1 MFLNLVYLAALF
13 LATPLLLYRSLRQG
27 KYRDGWGAKFF
38 GLVPRLA
45 PLPDGRRRVWFHAV
59 SVGEV
64 NLLKPIVAELEAER
78 PDWEFVVSAT
88 SKTGFELA
96 RRLYGARTSVFYC
109 PLDFTWAV
117 KTAFRRLRPNAL
129 VLVELELWPNLIAAA
144 EKAGVPVA
152 VVNGRIGDGS
162 FRSYSRVRRL
172 LAPTFGRLAAVVAQD
187 ELAAERFRAL
197 TPFPERVSV
206 SGSIKF
212 DGVETNRANAATVRL
227 ARLAGIVPGDV
238 VFLCGSSQDPEEAA
252 ALETFRRL
260 RDEFPALKLI
270 IVPRHKE
277 RFEEVAR
284 LLEKS
289 GLPWTRRSALSDE
302 TPAAPNAPASRVL
315 LVDAI
320 GELGAWW
327 GTARIAFVGGSWG
340 TRGGQNMLEPA
351 GYGAAVS
358 FGPNTRNFRTIVEAL
373 LRADAAVVVADG
385 DEMTA
390 FVRRALVDDDFRERL
405 GTAART
411 LTLQNRGATKRT
423 VATLV
428 RLLDETADRRR
439 SRPF

>member
-1 MFLNLVYLAALF
+1 MFLDCLYLAALF
-13 LATPLLLYRSLRQG
+13 FATPFLLYRSIRQG
-27 KYRDGWGAKFF
+27 KYRDGWGPKFF
-38 GLVPRLA
+38 GLVPRLE
-45 PLPDGRRRVWFHAV
+45 PLADGRRRVWFHAV

-64 NLLKPIVAELEAER
+64 ALLKPLVAELEIAR

-96 RRLYGARTSVFYC
+96 ARLFGARTSVFYC
-109 PLDFTWAV
+109 PLDFSWAV
-117 KTAFRRLRPNAL
+117 KTALRRLRPDAL

-144 EKAGVPVA
+144 ARRGVPVA

-162 FRSYSRVRRL
+162 FRSYSRIRRL

-187 ELAAERFRAL
+187 ETAAERFRAL
-197 TPFPERVSV
+197 TPNPERVSV

-212 DGVETNRANAATVRL
+212 DGVETNRGADATVRL
-227 ARLAGIVPGDV
+227 ARLAGIGPDDV

-260 RDEFPALKLI
+260 RDEFSALKLI
-270 IVPRHKE
+270 IVPRHRE

-284 LLEKS
+284 LLERS
-289 GLPWTRRSALSDE
+289 GVPWTRRSRLSDE
-302 TPAAPNAPASRVL
+302 APADPNAPSSRVL

-320 GELGAWW
+320 GELAAWW
-327 GTARIAFVGGSWG
+327 GTAQIAFVGGSWG

-358 FGPNTRNFRTIVEAL
+358 FGPKTRNFRTIVETL
-373 LRADAAVVVADG
+373 LKADAAVVVANG

-390 FVRRALVDDDFRERL
+390 FVRRALVDADFRERL

-411 LTLQNRGATKRT
+411 LTLQNRGATRRT
-423 VATLV
+423 IATLV
-428 RLLDETADRRR
+428 RLLDGADE
-439 SRPF
+439 

>member
-1 MFLNLVYLAALF
+1 MFFLDCLYLATLC
-13 LATPLLLYRSLRQG
+13 LATPFLLYRSLRQG
-27 KYRDGWGAKFF
+27 KYRDGWSAKFL

-45 PLPDGRRRVWFHAV
+45 PLADGRRRIWFHAV

-64 NLLKPIVAELEAER
+64 NLLKPIVAELEAAR
-78 PDWEFVVSAT
+78 PDWEFVVSST

-96 RRLYGARTSVFYC
+96 SRLFGARTSVFYC
-109 PLDFTWAV
+109 PLDFSWAV
-117 KTAFRRLRPNAL
+117 KTALRRLRPDAL

-144 EKAGVPVA
+144 AKTGVRVA

-162 FRSYSRVRRL
+162 FRSYSRARRF
-172 LAPTFGRLAAVVAQD
+172 LAPTFGRIDAIVAQD
-187 ELAAERFRAL
+187 DLAAERFRAL
-197 TPFPERVSV
+197 TPRPERVSV

-212 DGVETNRANAATVRL
+212 DGVETNRANDATVRL
-227 ARLAGIVPGDV
+227 ARLAGIEPDDV

-289 GLPWTRRSALSDE
+289 GVPWARRSTLS
-302 TPAAPNAPASRVL
+302 AATPASRVL

-327 GTARIAFVGGSWG
+327 GTAQIAFVGGSWG

-358 FGPNTRNFRTIVEAL
+358 FGPKTRNFRTIVETL
-373 LRADAAVVVADG
+373 LKADAAVVVSDEA
-385 DEMTA
+385 EMTA
-390 FVRRALVDDDFRERL
+390 FVRRALADVAFRKRL

-423 VATLV
+423 VETLV
-428 RLLDETADRRR
+428 RLLDA
-439 SRPF
+439 

>member
-1 MFLNLVYLAALF
+1 MFLNFVYLAALF
-13 LATPLLLYRSLRQG
+13 LATPFLLYRSLRFG
-27 KYRDGWGAKFF
+27 KYRDGWSAKFL

-45 PLPDGRRRVWFHAV
+45 PLADGRRRIWFHAV

-64 NLLKPIVAELEAER
+64 NLLKPIVAELEASR

-96 RRLYGARTSVFYC
+96 RQLYGARTSVFYC

-117 KTAFRRLRPNAL
+117 KTALRRLRPDAL

-144 EKAGVPVA
+144 AKRGVRVA

-162 FRSYSRVRRL
+162 FRSYFRVRRL
-172 LAPTFGRLAAVVAQD
+172 LASTFGRLDAIVAQD
-187 ELAAERFRAL
+187 ALAAERFRAL

-227 ARLAGIVPGDV
+227 AEIAGIGPNDV

-260 RDEFPALKLI
+260 RDEFPTLKLI

-289 GLPWTRRSALSDE
+289 DVPWTRRSTLSDE
-302 TPAAPNAPASRVL
+302 APADSAAPSSRVL

-327 GTARIAFVGGSWG
+327 GTAQIAFVGGSWG

-351 GYGAAVS
+351 GYGAAVA
-358 FGPNTRNFRTIVEAL
+358 FGPKTRNFRTIVETL
-373 LRADAAVVVADG
+373 LQADAAVVVADET
-385 DEMTA
+385 EMTA
-390 FVRRALVDDDFRERL
+390 FVRRALADVAFRERL

-423 VATLV
+423 VDALVQTLDGAA
-428 RLLDETADRRR
+428 R
-439 SRPF
+439 

>member
-1 MFLNLVYLAALF
+1 MFLNFVYLATLF
-13 LATPLLLYRSLRQG
+13 LATPFLLYRSLRQG
-27 KYRDGWGAKFF
+27 KYRDGWSAKFF
-38 GLVPRLA
+38 GLVPRLE
-45 PLPDGRRRVWFHAV
+45 PLADGRRRVWFHAV

-64 NLLKPIVAELEAER
+64 NLLKPIVAELAAAR

-96 RRLYGARTSVFYC
+96 RQLFGARTSVFYC

-117 KTAFRRLRPNAL
+117 KTALRRLRPDAL

-144 EKAGVPVA
+144 KKAGVRVA

-162 FRSYSRVRRL
+162 FRSYSRVRRF
-172 LAPTFGRLAAVVAQD
+172 LAPTFGRIDAIVAQD
-187 ELAAERFRAL
+187 ALAAERFRAL
-197 TPFPERVSV
+197 TPQPERVSV

-212 DGVETNRANAATVRL
+212 DGVETNRANVATVRL
-227 ARLAGIVPGDV
+227 ARLAGIGPDDV

-289 GLPWTRRSALSDE
+289 GVPWTRRSRLSDE
-302 TPAAPNAPASRVL
+302 APEAPSSRVL

-327 GTARIAFVGGSWG
+327 GAAQIAFVGGSWG

-358 FGPNTRNFRTIVEAL
+358 FGPKTRNFRTIVEAL
-373 LRADAAVVVADG
+373 LRADAAVVVSDG

-390 FVRRALVDDDFRERL
+390 FVRRALADVAFRERL

-411 LTLQNRGATKRT
+411 LTLQNRGATERT
-423 VATLV
+423 VETLV
-428 RLLDETADRRR
+428 RLLAANAD
-439 SRPF
+439 